1 MVASLEQRMAKR
13 DPNPLGKPSQ
23 HRLATRS
30 IAPGRLGPSAKP
42 LGLVALALLAGLA
55 GCADPN
61 AWKRT
66 ACEQA
71 SAQLGAA
78 TVQQIELLRKAL
90 GLAAEVDPVAYCRS
104 IGASMGSPA
113 PSPSPSGA
121 AVPEPGSRPTTTP
134 TGRPLS
140 AAEQAP
146 GR

>member
-1 MVASLEQRMAKR
+1 MAKL
-13 DPNPLGKPSQ
+13 DPIPMDKLSLR
-23 HRLATRS
+23 RLAKRPLSSPAT
-30 IAPGRLGPSAKP
+30 IGYSAKP
-42 LGLVALALLAGLA
+42 IGLVALALVAGLA

-104 IGASMGSPA
+104 IGAAMGSTA
-113 PSPSPSGA
+113 PSPSPSGTEA
-121 AVPEPGSRPTTTP
+121 PEAGSRPTTSP

>member
-1 MVASLEQRMAKR
+1 MAKR
-13 DPNPLGKPSQ
+13 DPDPMGKPRQSP
-23 HRLATRS
+23 LAMGPLS
-30 IAPGRLGPSAKP
+30 SPGALGPNAKP
-42 LGLVALALLAGLA
+42 MGRVGLIALALVAGLT

-66 ACEQA
+66 ACQQA

-90 GLAAEVDPVAYCRS
+90 GLAPEVDPVAYCRS

>member
-1 MVASLEQRMAKR
+1 MAKR
-13 DPNPLGKPSQ
+13 DPNPMGKPRQ
-23 HRLATRS
+23 QRLAPRS
-30 IAPGRLGPSAKP
+30 IAPRPLGPSAKP
-42 LGLVALALLAGLA
+42 IGLVALALVAGLA

-90 GLAAEVDPVAYCRS
+90 GLAPEVDPVAYCRS
-104 IGASMGSPA
+104 IGAAMGGEAPNPSPA
-113 PSPSPSGA
+113 ATEAPA
-121 AVPEPGSRPTTTP
+121 PGSRPTTTP